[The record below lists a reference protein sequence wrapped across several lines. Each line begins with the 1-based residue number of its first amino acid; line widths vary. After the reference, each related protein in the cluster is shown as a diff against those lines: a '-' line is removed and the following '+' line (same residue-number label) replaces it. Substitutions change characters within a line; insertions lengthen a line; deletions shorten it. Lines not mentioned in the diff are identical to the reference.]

1 MIGRIA
7 LAAICLLSTGCTIP
21 LFEHPLESPHAATI
35 PPRLC
40 GTYKQVGGPD
50 NVAHHVH
57 VGPAGA
63 EAPAGVFRFVSVS
76 QPLDKATPLKAT
88 RGYGIATRMG
98 DFYVLQIPVY
108 SAAGHG
114 DGLPLDRA
122 FDRETWD
129 DSAILGYLFARVRVA
144 ADCIEMSYVNGHFVE
159 SAIED
164 GELCGNVERTVKTH
178 TVALPNEDGEV
189 TNTTVREDETEAI
202 TVTAEPCSLRSFVH
216 ANIESGLFSE
226 TVTTFT
232 RND

>member
-35 PPRLC
+35 PPQLY
-40 GTYKQVGGPD
+40 GSYKQVGGPD

-76 QPLDKATPLKAT
+76 QPLDKTTPLKAT

-108 SAAGHG
+108 SGTGHG
-114 DGLPLDRA
+114 DCLPLDRA
-122 FDRETWD
+122 LDNETWD
-129 DSAILGYLFARVRVA
+129 ESAILGYFFARVRIA
-144 ADCIEMSYVNGHFVE
+144 ADRIEMSYVNGHFVE

-164 GELCGNVERTVKTH
+164 AELCGSVERTEKTH
-178 TVALPNEDGEV
+178 TVPMKDGEGA
-189 TNTTVREDETEAI
+189 NTTIHESNTEAI
-202 TVTAEPCSLRSFVH
+202 IVTADQCWLRAFVR
-216 ANIESGLFSE
+216 ANTESGLFSE
-226 TVTTFT
+226 TLTTFT